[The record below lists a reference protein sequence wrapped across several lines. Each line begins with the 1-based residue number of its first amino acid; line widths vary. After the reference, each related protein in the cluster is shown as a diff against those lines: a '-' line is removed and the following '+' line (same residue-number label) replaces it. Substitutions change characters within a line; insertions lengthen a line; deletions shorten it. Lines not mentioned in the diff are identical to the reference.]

1 MPTSPGTPRF
11 LSEISFYYFKTK
23 AEIGE
28 AVIARQVA
36 DVRQM
41 REQAGAITPRDCLL
55 AFVQA
60 VFDNHDELACRG
72 CPVGT
77 LTCELNKEDGP
88 LARQAEQPFQALL
101 E

>member
-1 MPTSPGTPRF
+1 
-11 LSEISFYYFKTK
+11 LQVAHYYFKTK

-41 REQAGAITPRDCLL
+41 REQAGAISPRDGLL

-60 VFDNHDELACRG
+60 VSDNRDGLACRG
-72 CPVGT
+72 SPVGT